1 MVTTTRTIETAD
13 GRTLGLYEGGD
24 PSGAPVVMHHG
35 SPGSGLLYA
44 RHDVLAR
51 EQGIRLIGY
60 DRPGYGDSARVP
72 GRAIAN
78 CAADVDAI
86 ADALGLERYTSWGIS
101 GGGPHVLACAALCDE
116 RLTAVASLA
125 AVAPWGAEGLDW
137 LAGMGE
143 SNVEEFDAVLAG
155 EAALRPPLERD
166 RAEMLAAAPSDL
178 VTVWSSLLG
187 EEDRSVLSE
196 EFAGFILES
205 GAVGLRDGVDGW
217 LDDNLAFVQPWGFAP
232 DAINRPVLLL
242 HGADDRFVPVSHGRW
257 LAARIPGVEPRITDA
272 DGHLTLL
279 ERRPR
284 EVNEWL
290 LSHS

>member
-1 MVTTTRTIETAD
+1 MASTRTVETAD
-13 GRTLGLYEGGD
+13 GRNLGVYEGGD
-24 PSGAPVVMHHG
+24 ATGAPVLIHHG
-35 SPGSGLLYA
+35 TPASGLLYA
-44 RHDVLAR
+44 RADALAR

-60 DRPGYGDSARVP
+60 DRPGYGDSTRAP
-72 GRAIAN
+72 GRTIAD
-78 CAADVDAI
+78 CAADVGAI
-86 ADALGLERYTSWGIS
+86 ADALGLDRYTSWGIS

-125 AVAPWGAEGLDW
+125 AVAPWDSEGLDW

-143 SNVEEFDAVLAG
+143 SNVDEFDAVLAG
-155 EAALRPPLERD
+155 ETALRPLLERD

-196 EFAGFILES
+196 EFAGYILAS
-205 GAVGLRDGVDGW
+205 GALGLRDGVDGW
-217 LDDNLAFVQPWGFAP
+217 LDDNLACVQPWGFAP
-232 DAINRPVLLL
+232 ESIDRPVLLL
-242 HGADDRFVPVSHGRW
+242 HGTDDRFVPVSHGRW
-257 LAARIPGVEPRITDA
+257 LAARIPGVEAWIAAA

-279 ERRPR
+279 ARRLH